1 MNDENELLDIAAA
14 AAFLHVSETSLR
26 RWTNSGRLA
35 CLRIGQKRERRF
47 RRADLLA
54 FMESQ
59 PGRPAVG
66 TTNGERGNLAAAR
79 AYDISPGGKSHLC
92 SLCSSDEGLINLA
105 SAFLQE
111 GMREGSVC
119 FVVGTPKV
127 RQEIVRRLEK
137 KSKSSRASL
146 DADRVILSN
155 YHATPQEQWDYF
167 ETRIREAT
175 RNGALSFRVFG
186 DIWEIRKRTSA
197 AAVLE
202 YEEGYDQLIAKQFPV
217 VTLCAY
223 DVRKFEGVELLQALK
238 GHPDIMRHPL
248 DRFLA

>member
-26 RWTNSGRLA
+26 RWTNAGRLA

-54 FMESQ
+54 FMERQ
-59 PGRPAVG
+59 PRRPAEG
-66 TTNGERGNLAAAR
+66 TTNGERGDLAAAR
-79 AYDISPGGKSHLC
+79 AYELFPGGQSHLC
-92 SLCSSDEGLINLA
+92 CLYSTDEGLINLA
-105 SAFLQE
+105 AGFLQE
-111 GMREGSVC
+111 GLREGSVC
-119 FVVGTPKV
+119 FVVATPKV
-127 RQEIVRRLEK
+127 RQEVVKRLQK
-137 KSKSSRASL
+137 KSKSSRATL
-146 DADRVILSN
+146 DPDRLIASN
-155 YHATPQEQWDYF
+155 YHATPREQWDYF

-175 RNGALSFRVFG
+175 RSGARSFRVFG
-186 DIWEIRKRTSA
+186 DMWEIRKRTSA
-197 AAVLE
+197 ADVLE

-217 VTLCAY
+217 VTLCGY